1 LEELHT
7 SDAKLSILSRPIKEV
22 PPRATAFATEMTNL
36 NIWGQTA
43 LMISRLQDKKEH
55 FTALAAAANKAV
67 SDIDMEI
74 QSLAAE
80 RSELKEAERN
90 YNMMLAQV
98 KSRTAARDQLH
109 GENAVLR
116 KSKGVARTAAN
127 KNIFRSHLQGIARS
141 YSHLMIQELLLN
153 KVKAFPTPLPHSQAR
168 LRMSLSHCLKNANVR
183 IGNNWI
189 LSRKKI

>member
-1 LEELHT
+1 MEELPT

-22 PPRATAFATEMTNL
+22 PPKATVFATEMTKH
-36 NIWGQTA
+36 NIWGQTS

-67 SDIDMEI
+67 SDIDMMI
-74 QSLAAE
+74 DSLAEE

-98 KSRTAARDQLH
+98 KSRTAARDQLQDEI
-109 GENAVLR
+109 GALR

-127 KNIFRSHLQGIARS
+127 KNLFRNRMPGTARS
-141 YSHLMIQELLLN
+141 DGHLMI
-153 KVKAFPTPLPHSQAR
+153 
-168 LRMSLSHCLKNANVR
+168 
-183 IGNNWI
+183 
-189 LSRKKI
+189 